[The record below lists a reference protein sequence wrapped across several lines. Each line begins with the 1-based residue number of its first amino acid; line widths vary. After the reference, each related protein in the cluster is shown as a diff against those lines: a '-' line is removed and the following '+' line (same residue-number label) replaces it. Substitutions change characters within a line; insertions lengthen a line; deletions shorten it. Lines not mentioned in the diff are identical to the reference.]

1 MKQIVKKPQIQEL
14 SSKIERVTSRIA
26 DDTLRYVFKDIGVAV
41 IYNYMKTKFE
51 LSKKDIGRR
60 PHAFSTALEGLLGSA
75 AQVVET
81 LILKRV
87 YREFN
92 LVFTEKKGY
101 LFTDYI
107 KELRR

>member
-1 MKQIVKKPQIQEL
+1 MGQIIKKPQIEEL
-14 SSKIERVTSRIA
+14 GGKIEGSISRIA
-26 DDTLRYVFKDIGVAV
+26 DDTLRYVFKDIGVTL

-75 AQVVET
+75 TQMVET

-92 LVFTEKKGY
+92 QVFTEKKGY

-107 KELRR
+107 EELRR